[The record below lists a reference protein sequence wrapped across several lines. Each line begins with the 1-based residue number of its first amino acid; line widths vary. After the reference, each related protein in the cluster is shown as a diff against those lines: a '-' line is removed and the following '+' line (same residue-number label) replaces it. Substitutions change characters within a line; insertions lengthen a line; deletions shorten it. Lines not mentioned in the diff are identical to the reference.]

1 MKLKT
6 AFLYFGTDK
15 IQNLIQNQ
23 AVKEIKSKIND
34 IVDEQIQNMSAI
46 NDAASEMR
54 IGRPT
59 GLEKLKMFFTHPLSK
74 QDSLQEK
81 KIIQS
86 NYTGL
91 CKCG

>member
-1 MKLKT
+1 
-6 AFLYFGTDK
+6 
-15 IQNLIQNQ
+15 
-23 AVKEIKSKIND
+23 
-34 IVDEQIQNMSAI
+34 MSAI